1 MSRLLAIL
9 AATFAL
15 TPPALADEMQPILRL
30 DTLLDEKVERS
41 IVLYANDIDP
51 NSSSVDD
58 RYRLTVDGAE
68 IAAPPALLARLDRE
82 RRGYSYDTFTNG
94 IRSEEAQIRCMMAG
108 PASGHVLSVLYLT
121 YDDTRIVSSEM
132 RPVLSRPENCLF
144 ITNLRPISED
154 ARTEAAAAMATLRTI
169 SEILGE

>member
-1 MSRLLAIL
+1 MSRLLNSL
-9 AATFAL
+9 AAACVVAT
-15 TPPALADEMQPILRL
+15 PALADEMRPVLRL

-51 NSSSVDD
+51 NSSSVED

-68 IAAPPALLARLDRE
+68 VAVPPALLARLDRE
-82 RRGYSYDTFTNG
+82 RRGYSYDTFTQG

-108 PASGHVLSVLYLT
+108 PASGHVLWVLYLT

-144 ITNLRPISED
+144 TTTLRPVSEE
-154 ARTEAAAAMATLRTI
+154 ARAEAVAAMAALRTI
-169 SEILGE
+169 SDILGE

>member
-1 MSRLLAIL
+1 MSRLLNSL
-9 AATFAL
+9 AAAFLLAT
-15 TPPALADEMQPILRL
+15 PALADEMQPVLRL
-30 DTLLDEKVERS
+30 DTLLDEKAERS

-58 RYRLTVDGAE
+58 RYRLTVDGVE

-94 IRSEEAQIRCMMAG
+94 IRSEEAQILCMMAG

-121 YDDTRIVSSEM
+121 YDDTSIVSSEM

-144 ITNLRPISED
+144 TTNLRPVSEE
-154 ARTEAAAAMATLRTI
+154 ARAEAAAAMAALRTI